1 MANIV
6 LKNVSA
12 DARIYNIKCA
22 SVLEQGNVAKLG
34 ARDVEGVY
42 AVVATAAV
50 TDLEAVLIAS
60 VPLSYEAEKVEG
72 DFNLAIGGIG
82 RAYGFYEGLEFEI
95 EDAQID
101 GATTKDQYCTLNT
114 DTTFKLLAAAAL
126 AGTESVAF
134 RVIEKGTLNG
144 VASSTLLCIKA

>member
-6 LKNVSA
+6 LRNVSA
-12 DARIYNIKCA
+12 DARIYDIKCA
-22 SVLEQGNVAKLG
+22 SDLQQGNVAKLG
-34 ARDVEGVY
+34 ARGTDGVY
-42 AVVATAAV
+42 TVAATTAV
-50 TDLEAVLIAS
+50 TDLEAVLVAC
-60 VPLSYEAEKVEG
+60 VPLSYEAQKTEK
-72 DFNLAIGGIG
+72 DFVLTAGEVG
-82 RAYGFYEGLEFEI
+82 RGYGFYKGLTFEI

-101 GATTKDQYCTLNT
+101 GATTKDQFCTLNT
-114 DTTFKLLAAAAL
+114 DGTFKFLPAATL

>member
-6 LKNVSA
+6 LRNISA
-12 DARIYNIKCA
+12 DARIYNVKCA
-22 SVLEQGNVAKLG
+22 AALQQGNVAKLG
-34 ARDVEGVY
+34 ARDADGVY
-42 AVVATAAV
+42 TVAATATVA
-50 TDLEAVLIAS
+50 DLEAVLIAS
-60 VPLSYEAEKVEG
+60 VPLNYEAEKVEG
-72 DFNLAIGGIG
+72 DFLLSAGGIG
-82 RAYGFYEGLEFEI
+82 RAYGFYKGMEFEI

-101 GATTKDQYCTLNT
+101 GATTKDQFCTLNT
-114 DTTFKLLAAAAL
+114 DTTFKFLAAAVL